1 MKSDYKVTIGLEI
14 HAELNTKTKMF
25 CGCLNDPDEKR
36 PNQNVCPVCLGHPGT
51 LPVANKEAI
60 NSIVKIGL
68 AVGGE
73 IPEFSKFDRKSY
85 FYPDLPKGYQIS
97 QYEEPLVNG
106 GEVVGV
112 KLTRIHLEEDTARSI
127 HDREGGSLID
137 FNRAGVPLMELVTEP
152 VITSADEALRMAKEL
167 QLILRYLNASEA
179 NMEKGEMRVEANVSV
194 SRGETLGTK
203 VEVKNIN
210 SFRAVRDAIA
220 YETNRQIEVLEDGG
234 KVSQETRGWDDVKQI
249 TFSQRGKEEAHD
261 YRYIPEPDIPPI
273 KIAPEELEELR
284 LSIPE
289 MPGEKRKRLTKEYGL
304 SAERVEILV
313 ADKKLAEYFEEA
325 VSEAREISEPAPID
339 LLFNYLTTDLKG
351 LLGGED
357 FPTRGGPQPK
367 ADEPRVQ
374 APGWDGENLKIT
386 PENFAELVVLVSKN
400 QVSSRVAKDVLKKM
414 FETGV
419 DPNSIVGEKGLEQ
432 ISGEEEVREFVKEA
446 ISSNPKAVED
456 YKKGKENAAQFIV
469 GQVMGKTKG
478 RANPEIIKKI
488 LSELLK

>member
-1 MKSDYKVTIGLEI
+1 MAGYKVTIGLEI

-25 CGCLNDPDEKR
+25 CGCLNPAASSGLTLSNAEWVNDLDEKH
-36 PNQNVCPVCLGHPGT
+36 PNVNVCPVCLGHPGV
-51 LPVANKEAI
+51 LPVANREAI
-60 NSIVKIGL
+60 NSIVRIGL

-97 QYEEPLVNG
+97 QYDEPLVKG
-106 GEVVGV
+106 GKIAGV
-112 KLTRIHLEEDTARSI
+112 KLTRVHLEEDTARSI
-127 HDREGGSLID
+127 HDREGGSLVD
-137 FNRAGVPLMELVTEP
+137 FNRSGVPLMELVTEP

-167 QLILRYLNASEA
+167 QLILRYLNVSEA

-194 SRGETLGTK
+194 SKGETLGTK

-210 SFRAVRDAIA
+210 SFRAVKDAIA
-220 YETNRQIEVLEDGG
+220 YEVNRQTEVLEEGG
-234 KVSQETRGWDDVKQI
+234 KVIQETRGWDDVKQE
-249 TFSQRGKEEAHD
+249 TFSQRSKEEAHD

-273 KIAPEELEELR
+273 RISKEKLEELR

-289 MPGEKRKRLTKEYGL
+289 MPGEKRKRLAKEYGL
-304 SAERVEILV
+304 AAERVEILV
-313 ADKKLAEYFEEA
+313 ADKNLAGYFEEA

-357 FPTRGGPQPK
+357 FGG
-367 ADEPRVQ
+367 E
-374 APGWDGENLKIT
+374 GLKIT
-386 PENFAELVVLVSKN
+386 PENFAELVVMLSKN

-419 DPNSIVGEKGLEQ
+419 DPNSIVGEAGLHQ

-446 ISSNPKAVED
+446 IAKNPKAVED
-456 YKKGKENAAQFIV
+456 YKKGKENASQFIV

-478 RANPEIIKKI
+478 RANPEVIKKI
-488 LSELLK
+488 LSDLLK